1 MMQRLGPISSDQ
13 FSIPVVENC
22 HKILSEKCRNFEA
35 GGRPHAAEKGVI
47 ASAFDSLK
55 VLFEPFEDRFHN
67 FICPLPIHVE
77 VDAVF

>member
-22 HKILSEKCRNFEA
+22 
-35 GGRPHAAEKGVI
+35 AAESGVI
-47 ASAFDSLK
+47 VSAFDSLK

-77 VDAVF
+77 VYAAF